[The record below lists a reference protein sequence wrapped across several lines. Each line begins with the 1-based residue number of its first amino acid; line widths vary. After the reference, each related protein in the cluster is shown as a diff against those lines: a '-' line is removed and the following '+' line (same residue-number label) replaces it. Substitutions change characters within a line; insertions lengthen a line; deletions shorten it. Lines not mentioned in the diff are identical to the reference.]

1 VLRTPVPLQTTSV
14 AIIYRVEKTRKTG
27 IALSG
32 NPRLRMGHPPRDY
45 SNSSWVYMGGDAK
58 DLLRA
63 GPKTVFYGFGKYLM
77 GGEQGGD
84 FPNSAMAV

>member
-1 VLRTPVPLQTTSV
+1 
-14 AIIYRVEKTRKTG
+14 
-27 IALSG
+27 
-32 NPRLRMGHPPRDY
+32 MGHPPRDY